1 MPTVRI
7 MVRRN
12 PGSRV
17 EQAQPKKVTRL
28 PREGRRL
35 LVVHA
40 DGRAEFGTVWKVESH
55 LRGPAKSAGF
65 DATAYV
71 NIGTRE

>member
-17 EQAQPKKVTRL
+17 EQAQSKKVARL
-28 PREGRRL
+28 PRKGGRL

-40 DGRAEFGTVWKVESH
+40 DGRTEFGTVWRVEPH
-55 LRGPAKSAGF
+55 LRGPAKSVGF
-65 DATAYV
+65 DATVYV
-71 NIGTRE
+71 NTGTGE